1 MARVVLFGTTAV
13 RTSFPIQN
21 GDPAALNSVRLQRML
36 RELGCISYPLVAK
49 RLIDIEPEIRA
60 NSEAREEPGSEEAIH
75 GAIDPNA
82 EPINRALAE
91 MMARILFEQ
100 QAITETR
107 VRAAAEIC
115 AKVETVEFVSH
126 KYGVLRRVLFP
137 FRYRLPH

>member
-1 MARVVLFGTTAV
+1 MARVVSFDTIRV

-21 GDPAALNSVRLQRML
+21 ADPSSLNAERLNRML

-49 RLIDIEPEIRA
+49 RLIDIAPDI
-60 NSEAREEPGSEEAIH
+60 EADCEMRDDSRSEEAIH
-75 GAIDPNA
+75 NAVGPNA
-82 EPINRALAE
+82 EPINQALAE

-107 VRAAAEIC
+107 VRAAAEVC